1 MRILHILHL
10 EDDPLDAELVEV
22 HLREAGLE
30 PRVTRVETRADFL
43 AALENGTFDL
53 ILADFSLPSFD
64 GFSALRLFSER
75 DPETPFIFLS
85 GAIGEDRAIESLK
98 RGATDYVLKQR
109 MERLVP
115 SIHRSLRETE
125 ARAERRR
132 AEEALRESE
141 ERLSRAT
148 KAAQL
153 GTWDFYPLTGEL
165 RWDARCKALF
175 GLPPDFEGIHY
186 DVFLAGLHPEDRD
199 RVHQAVRQAL
209 EPAGDGEYDIEY
221 RTMGIEDG
229 IERWVR
235 ATGEVL
241 FGDVN
246 GERRAVRF
254 IGTILDITDRKQA
267 EAEILELNA
276 RLQRAMAESHHRIKN
291 NLQVLAALVDMQRMN
306 SGATVP
312 VAELERLSQH
322 IRTLASLHD
331 QLTLD
336 TKSGAESLDT
346 ISLKTALEKLAPML
360 QTTAGG
366 RSIVLCAEEARLPL
380 KQAGPFSM
388 LVNELV
394 SNAIKHG
401 KGEIEVTLAVVPG
414 TADAENASRARL
426 AVSDDGPGFPP
437 DFDPRAAANTGLEL
451 IESMGRLDLNGDV
464 TFENR
469 PGGGA
474 RVHVTFPV
482 ESI

>member
-10 EDDPLDAELVEV
+10 EDDPLDAELVEA

-30 PRVTRVETRADFL
+30 PHLTRVETRDDFL

-64 GFSALRLFSER
+64 GLTALRLFSER
-75 DPETPFIFLS
+75 DRETPFLFLS

-115 SIHRSLRETE
+115 SIHRALREAE

-132 AEEALRESE
+132 AQAALRESE

-153 GTWDFYPLTGEL
+153 GTWDYYPRTGEL

-175 GLPPDFEGIHY
+175 GLPPDCEEVSY
-186 DVFLAGLHPEDRD
+186 AVFLAGLHPDDRN
-199 RVHQAVRQAL
+199 RVERTVQLAL
-209 EPAGDGEYDIEY
+209 DPAGDGEYDIEY
-221 RTMGIEDG
+221 RTVGIKDG

-241 FGDVN
+241 FGEVG

-276 RLQRAMAESHHRIKN
+276 RLQRAMAESDHRIKN
-291 NLQVLAALVDMQRMN
+291 NLQILASFVDMQRMN

-312 VAELERLSQH
+312 VSELERLSQH
-322 IRTLASLHD
+322 IHTLASLHD

-336 TKSGAESLDT
+336 TKLGAESLDA

-366 RSIVLCAEEARLPL
+366 RTIVLCVEEARLPL

-401 KGEIEVTLAVVPG
+401 RGTIEVALAVVREAG
-414 TADAENASRARL
+414 DAENRPRARL
-426 AVSDDGPGFPP
+426 TVSDDGPGFPP
-437 DFDPRAAANTGLEL
+437 DFDPRTAANTGLEL
-451 IESMGRLDLNGDV
+451 IESMGRLDLNGSV

-469 PGGGA
+469 PEGGA
-474 RVHVTFPV
+474 RVLVLFPI
-482 ESI
+482 EPT